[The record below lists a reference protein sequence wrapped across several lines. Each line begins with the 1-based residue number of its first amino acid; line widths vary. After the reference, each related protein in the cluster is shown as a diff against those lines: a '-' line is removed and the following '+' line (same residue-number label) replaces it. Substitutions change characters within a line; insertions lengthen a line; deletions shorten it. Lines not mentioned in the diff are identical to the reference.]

1 MPIKS
6 ALKNQYRASLTMLY
20 EVIDGCP
27 PELWADAAHRNPYWR
42 VAYHTL
48 YYAHLYLMQSET
60 EFVPW
65 EHHRPGA
72 NRLGAPPDPS
82 NPVTPYS
89 VEELRGYCR
98 YCIGIVDVAVDR
110 LDLSSPE
117 SGYSWY
123 QMPKLE
129 HQLVNLRH
137 VEHHT
142 GQLAERL
149 RRTAD
154 RGLAWV
160 KGA

>member
-1 MPIKS
+1 MPIKA
-6 ALKNQYRASLTMLY
+6 ALKSQYRASLTMLY

-27 PELWADAAHRNPYWR
+27 PELWADAAYRNPYWR

-72 NRLGAPPDPS
+72 HRLGAPPDPS
-82 NPVTPYS
+82 DPVTPYS

-98 YCIGIVDVAVDR
+98 YCIGLVDAAVDR